1 MEAERRHRLHQYGK
15 GECEM
20 KLFKK
25 IQEQRNNE
33 METVIKQILPANY
46 TIESFEFD
54 RKHFGNII
62 VKINSPNKH
71 YTFVTDRGEIYCN
84 GKMIC
89 DSSYRYFEK
98 EDTFAKLLSVIES
111 EVK

>member
-1 MEAERRHRLHQYGK
+1 
-15 GECEM
+15 M

-25 IQEQRNNE
+25 RQEQQNNK
-33 METVIKQILPANY
+33 MVMAIKQILPANY
-46 TIESFEFD
+46 TLVSFEFD

-62 VKINSPNKH
+62 AKINSPSKH

-98 EDTFAKLLSVIES
+98 EDTFPKLLSVIKS
-111 EVK
+111 EAK